1 MNKKIINHVG
11 LLQKQ
16 QEGKRTEIVLNKTAT
31 LLNYGLKN
39 EHKMWIS
46 SFLHRYYYTHNIIT
60 GCRYIFKGIPLLYQL
75 SIF

>member
-31 LLNYGLKN
+31 
-39 EHKMWIS
+39 
-46 SFLHRYYYTHNIIT
+46 
-60 GCRYIFKGIPLLYQL
+60 
-75 SIF
+75 